1 MSLSEILKAC
11 DAEVPASYRDDLQG
25 EVRLC
30 QPDEHISVSGSGNG
44 SPDASTPSEYVL
56 DPAVDVT
63 LQPPRKSGALSG
75 VPLATDNLP
84 LATSQSGIS
93 ERVLPHP
100 IRQDAGVLGFG
111 EAKGS
116 EDSPPTEDAHRQDG
130 HTDELSPRE
139 KELRRPPSPFLLL
152 DGDPTRPELPSRGRI
167 IPIMRVR

>member
-1 MSLSEILKAC
+1 MSLSEILEAC

-25 EVRLC
+25 EVKLC
-30 QPDEHISVSGSGNG
+30 QPDEHISVSCSRGGG
-44 SPDASTPSEYVL
+44 PDASTPSEYVL

-63 LQPPRKSGALSG
+63 YQPPRKSGALSG
-75 VPLATDNLP
+75 VPLDTDDLP
-84 LATSQSGIS
+84 LATSQSVPP

-100 IRQDAGVLGFG
+100 NRQDTGVLGFG

-139 KELRRPPSPFLLL
+139 KELRRPPSPFALL
-152 DGDPTRPELPSRGRI
+152 DVNPTRPELPSRLRV
-167 IPIMRVR
+167 IPVIRVP